1 MENPICPLDFR
12 YGRKELKDI
21 FGEISKLQYLLDVE
35 AALARAHASVG
46 NISKKYA
53 DEISKKASVKYVS
66 IKRVNEIEKKTRH
79 DIMAVTKALSDVCS
93 GDAGKYVHL
102 GATSYDI
109 VDTANA
115 LQFSAAT
122 DLTTS
127 QLRELRATL
136 IGLAKEYKNTIMVGR
151 THGQYSIPITFGLK
165 MAVYAMEVDRHL
177 ERFYECKSRLLV
189 GKMSGAVGSG
199 AAMGKHALK
208 IQELVMAYL
217 KLGTEEAATQIVG
230 RDRYIELL
238 SVLANISSSMEKF
251 ATEIRNLQRSEISEV
266 SEAFEAKK
274 QVGSSTM
281 PQKRNPILCE
291 QICGLARVI
300 RGFVIPAYENAIQW
314 HERDLC
320 NSSSERFILPH
331 SLIMTDWI
339 IFQMNKVFKGLQVN
353 PERMRQNLE
362 NSKGLPMAEAV
373 MTKLVE
379 KGMGRGDAH
388 ELVRICALK
397 TFAEDK
403 QLFSVLLENPK
414 ILKLFKK
421 KELEEVMNPRNYLGV
436 SDKIVDHA
444 VKKLTRQK
452 IEVQNYGKNRKANR

>member
-1 MENPICPLDFR
+1 MENPVCPLDFR
-12 YGRKELKDI
+12 YGRKEIKEV
-21 FGEISKLQYLLDVE
+21 FGETSKLQYLLDVE
-35 AALARAHASVG
+35 AALARAHATVG
-46 NISKKYA
+46 NISKKAA
-53 DEISKKASVKYVS
+53 DEISKKASVKYVTV
-66 IKRVNEIEKKTRH
+66 KRVNEIERETRH
-79 DIMAVTKALSDVCS
+79 DIMAVTKALSEVCS

-109 VDTANA
+109 VDSANA
-115 LQFSAAT
+115 LQFAHAT
-122 DLTTS
+122 DLIKA
-127 QLRELRATL
+127 QVRELRVTL
-136 IGLAKEYKNTIMVGR
+136 VGLAKEYKNTIMVGR

-165 MAVYAMEVDRHL
+165 MAVYAMEADRHL
-177 ERFYECKSRLLV
+177 ERLHECKSRLLV

-199 AAMGKHALK
+199 AAMGKHALR
-208 IQELVMAYL
+208 IQELVMADL
-217 KLGTEEAATQIVG
+217 KLGIEEAATQIVG

-238 SVLANISSSMEKF
+238 SVLANIASSMEKF
-251 ATEIRNLQRSEISEV
+251 ATEIRNLQRSEIGEV

-300 RGFVIPAYENAIQW
+300 RSFIIPAYENAIQW

-339 IFQMNKVFKGLQVN
+339 VFQMNKVFRNLQVY
-353 PERMRQNLE
+353 PERMWENLE

-379 KGMGRGDAH
+379 KGLGRGDAH
-388 ELVRICALK
+388 DLVRTCSLK
-397 TFAEDK
+397 AANENK
-403 QLFSVLLENPK
+403 QLLSVLLENPK
-414 ILKLFKK
+414 VMKLLKK
-421 KELEEVMNPRNYLGV
+421 KELEEAMNPRNYLGV
-436 SDKIVDHA
+436 SDKIIDQV
-444 VKKLTRQK
+444 VKKLTR
-452 IEVQNYGKNRKANR
+452 

>member
-1 MENPICPLDFR
+1 MENPVCPLDFR
-12 YGRKELKDI
+12 YGRKEIKDV
-21 FGEISKLQYLLDVE
+21 FGETSKLQYLLDVE
-35 AALARAHASVG
+35 AALARAHAAVG
-46 NISKKYA
+46 NISKKSA
-53 DEISKKASVKYVS
+53 EEISKKASVKYVTV
-66 IKRVNEIEKKTRH
+66 KRVNEIERETRH
-79 DIMAVTKALSDVCS
+79 DIMAVTKALSEICK

-115 LQFSAAT
+115 LQFAAAT
-122 DLTTS
+122 DLLKA
-127 QLRELRATL
+127 QVRELRVSL
-136 IGLAKEYKNTIMVGR
+136 VGLAKEYKNTIMAGR

-177 ERFYECKSRLLV
+177 ERLHECKSRLLV

-208 IQELVMAYL
+208 IQELVMADL

-238 SVLANISSSMEKF
+238 SVLGNICSSMEKF
-251 ATEIRNLQRSEISEV
+251 ATEIRNLQRSEIGEV
-266 SEAFEAKK
+266 SEAFESKK

-291 QICGLARVI
+291 QICGLARVVRSFI
-300 RGFVIPAYENAIQW
+300 IPAYENAIQW

-339 IFQMNKVFKGLQVN
+339 VFQMNKVFKSLQVY
-353 PERMRQNLE
+353 PERMRENLE

-373 MTKLVE
+373 MTRLVE

-388 ELVRICALK
+388 ELVRTCSLK
-397 TFAEDK
+397 AAGENK
-403 QLFSVLLENPK
+403 QLLTVLLENPK
-414 ILKLFKK
+414 VGKLLKK

-436 SDKIVDHA
+436 SDKIVDQV
-444 VKKLTRQK
+444 VKKLTR
-452 IEVQNYGKNRKANR
+452 

>member
-1 MENPICPLDFR
+1 MENPVCPLDFR
-12 YGRKELKDI
+12 YGRKEIKEV
-21 FGEISKLQYLLDVE
+21 FCETSKLHYLLDVE
-35 AALARAHASVG
+35 AALARAHAVVG
-46 NISKKYA
+46 NISKKAA
-53 DEISKKASVKYVS
+53 DEISKKASVKYVTV
-66 IKRVNEIEKKTRH
+66 KRVNEIEKETRH
-79 DIMAVTKALSDVCS
+79 DIMAITKALSEVCS
-93 GDAGKYVHL
+93 GEAGKYVHL

-115 LQFSAAT
+115 LQFAHAT
-122 DLTTS
+122 DLIKT
-127 QLRELRATL
+127 QVRELRVTL
-136 IGLAKEYKNTIMVGR
+136 VGLAKEYKNTIMAGR

-177 ERFYECKSRLLV
+177 ERLHECKSRLLV

-208 IQELVMAYL
+208 IQELVMADL

-238 SVLANISSSMEKF
+238 SVLANIASSMEKF
-251 ATEIRNLQRSEISEV
+251 ATEIRNLQRSEIGEI

-291 QICGLARVI
+291 QVCGLARVI
-300 RGFVIPAYENAIQW
+300 RSFIIPAYENAIQW

-339 IFQMNKVFKGLQVN
+339 VFQMNKVFRNLQVY
-353 PERMRQNLE
+353 PERMRENLE
-362 NSKGLPMAEAV
+362 NSKGLPMSEAV

-388 ELVRICALK
+388 ELVRTCSMKAVS
-397 TFAEDK
+397 DNK
-403 QLFSVLLENPK
+403 QLLSVLLENPK
-414 ILKLFKK
+414 VAKLLKK

-436 SDKIVDHA
+436 SDKIVDHV
-444 VKKLTRQK
+444 VKKLTR
-452 IEVQNYGKNRKANR
+452 

>member
-1 MENPICPLDFR
+1 MENPVCPLDFR
-12 YGRKELKDI
+12 YGRKEIKKV
-21 FGEISKLQYLLDVE
+21 FGETSKLQYLLDVE
-35 AALARAHASVG
+35 AALARAHAAVG
-46 NISKKYA
+46 NISKKAA
-53 DEISKKASVKYVS
+53 DEISKKSSVKYVTV
-66 IKRVNEIEKKTRH
+66 KRVNEIEKETRH
-79 DIMAVTKALSDVCS
+79 DIMAVTKALSETCS

-115 LQFSAAT
+115 LQFAQAT
-122 DLTTS
+122 DLIKA
-127 QLRELRATL
+127 QVRELRVTL
-136 IGLAKEYKNTIMVGR
+136 VGLAKEYKNTIMAGR

-177 ERFYECKSRLLV
+177 ERLHECKSRLLV

-208 IQELVMAYL
+208 IQELVMADL
-217 KLGTEEAATQIVG
+217 KLGTEEASTQIVG

-238 SVLANISSSMEKF
+238 SVLANIASSMEKF
-251 ATEIRNLQRSEISEV
+251 ATEIRNLQRSEIGEV

-300 RGFVIPAYENAIQW
+300 RSFIIPAYENAIQW

-339 IFQMNKVFKGLQVN
+339 VFQMNKVFRNLQVY
-353 PERMRQNLE
+353 PERMRENLE

-388 ELVRICALK
+388 ELVRTCSLK
-397 TFAEDK
+397 AASENK
-403 QLFSVLLENPK
+403 QLLSALLENPK
-414 ILKLFKK
+414 ITKQLKK

-436 SDKIVDHA
+436 SDKIVDQV
-444 VKKLTRQK
+444 VKKLTR
-452 IEVQNYGKNRKANR
+452 

>member
-1 MENPICPLDFR
+1 MENPVCPLDFR
-12 YGRKELKDI
+12 YGRKEIKDV
-21 FGEISKLQYLLDVE
+21 FGETSKLQYLLDVE
-35 AALARAHASVG
+35 AALARAHAAVG
-46 NISKKYA
+46 TISKKAA
-53 DEISKKASVKYVS
+53 DEISKKATVKYVTV
-66 IKRVNEIEKKTRH
+66 KRVNEIEKETRH
-79 DIMAVTKALSDVCS
+79 DIMAVTKALSEICS

-115 LQFSAAT
+115 LQFAAAT
-122 DLTTS
+122 DLIKA
-127 QLRELRATL
+127 QVRELRVTL
-136 IGLAKEYKNTIMVGR
+136 VGLAKEYKNTIMAGR
-151 THGQYSIPITFGLK
+151 THGQFSIPITFGLK

-177 ERFYECKSRLLV
+177 ERLHECKSRLLV

-208 IQELVMAYL
+208 IQELVMADL

-238 SVLANISSSMEKF
+238 SILANIASSMEKF
-251 ATEIRNLQRSEISEV
+251 ATEIRNLQRSEIGEV

-291 QICGLARVI
+291 QVCGIARVI
-300 RGFVIPAYENAIQW
+300 RSFIIPAYENAIQW

-339 IFQMNKVFKGLQVN
+339 VFQMNKVFRHLQVN
-353 PERMRQNLE
+353 SERMRQNLE

-388 ELVRICALK
+388 ELVRTCSLK
-397 TFAEDK
+397 AVSDDK
-403 QLFSVLLENPK
+403 QLLSVLLENPK
-414 ILKLFKK
+414 VVKLLKK
-421 KELEEVMNPRNYLGV
+421 KELEDVMNPRNYLGV
-436 SDKIVDHA
+436 SDKIVDQV
-444 VKKLTRQK
+444 VKKLTR
-452 IEVQNYGKNRKANR
+452 

>member
-1 MENPICPLDFR
+1 MENPVCPLDFR
-12 YGRKELKDI
+12 YGRKEIKDV
-21 FGEISKLQYLLDVE
+21 FGETSKLQYLLDVE
-35 AALARAHASVG
+35 AALARAHAAVG
-46 NISKKYA
+46 NISKKAA
-53 DEISKKASVKYVS
+53 DEISKKASVKYVTVT
-66 IKRVNEIEKKTRH
+66 RVNEIERETRH
-79 DIMAVTKALSDVCS
+79 DIMAVTKALSEVCK

-115 LQFSAAT
+115 LQFASAT
-122 DLTTS
+122 DLLKS
-127 QLRELRATL
+127 QVRELRVTL
-136 IGLAKEYKNTIMVGR
+136 VGLAKEYKNTIMAGR

-177 ERFYECKSRLLV
+177 ERLHECKSRLLV

-199 AAMGKHALK
+199 AAMGRHALK
-208 IQELVMAYL
+208 IQELVMADL

-238 SVLANISSSMEKF
+238 SVLANICSSMEKF
-251 ATEIRNLQRSEISEV
+251 ATEIRNLQRSELGEV

-291 QICGLARVI
+291 QVCGLARVVRSFI
-300 RGFVIPAYENAIQW
+300 IPAYENAIQW

-339 IFQMNKVFKGLQVN
+339 VFQMNKVFHTLQVY
-353 PERMRQNLE
+353 PERMRENLE

-379 KGMGRGDAH
+379 KGIGRGDAH
-388 ELVRICALK
+388 ELVRICSLK
-397 TFAEDK
+397 AVSQNK
-403 QLFSVLLENPK
+403 QLLTVLLENPK
-414 ILKLFKK
+414 IVKLLKK

-436 SDKIVDHA
+436 SDKIVDQV
-444 VKKLTRQK
+444 VKKLTR
-452 IEVQNYGKNRKANR
+452 

>member
-1 MENPICPLDFR
+1 MENLVCPLDFR
-12 YGRKELKDI
+12 YGRKEIKDV
-21 FGEISKLQYLLDVE
+21 FGETSKLQYLLDVE
-35 AALARAHASVG
+35 AALARAHAVVG
-46 NISKKYA
+46 NISKKAA
-53 DEISKKASVKYVS
+53 DEISKKASVKSVTV
-66 IKRVNEIEKKTRH
+66 KRVNEIEKETRH
-79 DIMAVTKALSDVCS
+79 DIMAVTKALSEVCT

-115 LQFSAAT
+115 LQFAAAT
-122 DLTTS
+122 DLIKA
-127 QLRELRATL
+127 QIRELRVTFVD
-136 IGLAKEYKNTIMVGR
+136 LAKEYKNTIMAGR

-177 ERFYECKSRLLV
+177 ERLHECKSRLLV

-208 IQELVMAYL
+208 IQELVMADL

-238 SVLANISSSMEKF
+238 SVLANIASSMEKF
-251 ATEIRNLQRSEISEV
+251 ATEIRNLQRSEIGEV
-266 SEAFEAKK
+266 SEAFETKK

-300 RGFVIPAYENAIQW
+300 RSFIIPAYENAIQW

-339 IFQMNKVFKGLQVN
+339 VFQMNKVFKGLQVY
-353 PERMRQNLE
+353 PERMRGNLD

-379 KGMGRGDAH
+379 KGIGRGDAH
-388 ELVRICALK
+388 ELVRTCSLK
-397 TFAEDK
+397 AVSENR
-403 QLFSVLLENPK
+403 QLLSVLLENPK
-414 ILKLFKK
+414 VAKLLKK

-436 SDKIVDHA
+436 SDKIVDNV
-444 VKKLTRQK
+444 VKKLTR
-452 IEVQNYGKNRKANR
+452 

>member
-1 MENPICPLDFR
+1 MENPVCPLDFR
-12 YGRKELKDI
+12 YGRKEIKDV
-21 FGEISKLQYLLDVE
+21 FGETSKLQYLLHVE
-35 AALARAHASVG
+35 AALARAHAAVG
-46 NISKKYA
+46 NISKKAA
-53 DEISKKASVKYVS
+53 DEISKKATVKYVTV
-66 IKRVNEIEKKTRH
+66 KRVNEIEKETRH
-79 DIMAVTKALSDVCS
+79 DIMAVTKALSELCS

-115 LQFSAAT
+115 LQFAAAT
-122 DLTTS
+122 DLIKA
-127 QLRELRATL
+127 QVRELRVTL
-136 IGLAKEYKNTIMVGR
+136 VGLAKEYKNTIMAGR
-151 THGQYSIPITFGLK
+151 THGQFSIPITFGLK

-177 ERFYECKSRLLV
+177 ERLHECKSRLLV

-208 IQELVMAYL
+208 IQELVMADL

-238 SVLANISSSMEKF
+238 SVLANIASSMEKF
-251 ATEIRNLQRSEISEV
+251 ATEIRNLQRSEIGEV
-266 SEAFEAKK
+266 AEAFEAKK

-291 QICGLARVI
+291 QVCGIARVI
-300 RGFVIPAYENAIQW
+300 RSFIIPAYENAIQW

-339 IFQMNKVFKGLQVN
+339 VFQMNKVFKNLQVN

-388 ELVRICALK
+388 ELVRTCSLK
-397 TFAEDK
+397 AVSDDK
-403 QLFSVLLENPK
+403 QLLSVLLENPK
-414 ILKLFKK
+414 VVKLLKK

-436 SDKIVDHA
+436 SDKIVDQV
-444 VKKLTRQK
+444 VKKLTR
-452 IEVQNYGKNRKANR
+452 

>member
-1 MENPICPLDFR
+1 MENPVCPLDFR
-12 YGRKELKDI
+12 YGRKEIKEV
-21 FGEISKLQYLLDVE
+21 FGETSKLQYLLDVE
-35 AALARAHASVG
+35 AALARAHAAVG
-46 NISKKYA
+46 NISKKAA
-53 DEISKKASVKYVS
+53 DEISKKASVKYVTV
-66 IKRVNEIEKKTRH
+66 KRVNEIEKETRH
-79 DIMAVTKALSDVCS
+79 DIMAVTKALTEICS

-115 LQFSAAT
+115 LQFAAAT
-122 DLTTS
+122 DLIKA
-127 QLRELRATL
+127 QVRELRVTL
-136 IGLAKEYKNTIMVGR
+136 VALAKEYKNTIMAGR

-165 MAVYAMEVDRHL
+165 MAVFAMEVDRHL
-177 ERFYECKSRLLV
+177 ERLHECKSRLLV

-208 IQELVMAYL
+208 IQELVMADL
-217 KLGTEEAATQIVG
+217 KLGTEEASTQIVG
-230 RDRYIELL
+230 RDRHIELL
-238 SVLANISSSMEKF
+238 SVLANIASSMEKF
-251 ATEIRNLQRSEISEV
+251 ATEIRNLQRSEIGEV

-291 QICGLARVI
+291 QVCGLARVI
-300 RGFVIPAYENAIQW
+300 RSFIIPAYENAIQW

-339 IFQMNKVFKGLQVN
+339 VFQTNKVFRNLQVY
-353 PERMRQNLE
+353 PERMRENLE

-388 ELVRICALK
+388 ELVRTCSLK
-397 TFAEDK
+397 AASENK
-403 QLFSVLLENPK
+403 QLLSVLLENPK
-414 ILKLFKK
+414 VAKLLKK

-436 SDKIVDHA
+436 SDKIVDHV
-444 VKKLTRQK
+444 VKKLTR
-452 IEVQNYGKNRKANR
+452 

>member
-1 MENPICPLDFR
+1 MENPVCPLDFR
-12 YGRKELKDI
+12 YGRKEIKDV
-21 FGEISKLQYLLDVE
+21 FGETSKLQYLLDVE
-35 AALARAHASVG
+35 AALARAHATVG
-46 NISKKYA
+46 NISKKAA
-53 DEISKKASVKYVS
+53 DEISKKASVKYVTV
-66 IKRVNEIEKKTRH
+66 KRVNEIERETRH
-79 DIMAVTKALSDVCS
+79 DIMAVTKALSEVCS

-115 LQFSAAT
+115 LQFAQAT
-122 DLTTS
+122 DLIKS
-127 QLRELRATL
+127 QVRELRVTL
-136 IGLAKEYKNTIMVGR
+136 VSLAKEYKNTIMAGR

-177 ERFYECKSRLLV
+177 ERLHECKSRLLV

-208 IQELVMAYL
+208 IQELVMADL

-238 SVLANISSSMEKF
+238 SVLANIASSMEKF
-251 ATEIRNLQRSEISEV
+251 ATEIRNLQRSEIGEV
-266 SEAFEAKK
+266 SEAFEVKK

-291 QICGLARVI
+291 QVCGLARVI
-300 RGFVIPAYENAIQW
+300 RSFIIPAYENAIQW

-320 NSSSERFILPH
+320 NSSAERFILPH

-339 IFQMNKVFKGLQVN
+339 VFQMNKVFRNLQVY
-353 PERMRQNLE
+353 PERMRENLE

-388 ELVRICALK
+388 ELVRTCSLK
-397 TFAEDK
+397 AVSNNK
-403 QLFSVLLENPK
+403 QLLPVLLENPK
-414 ILKLFKK
+414 VTKLLKK

-436 SDKIVDHA
+436 SDKIVDHV
-444 VKKLTRQK
+444 VKKLTR
-452 IEVQNYGKNRKANR
+452 

>member
-1 MENPICPLDFR
+1 MENPVCPLDFR
-12 YGRKELKDI
+12 YGRKEIKNV
-21 FGEISKLQYLLDVE
+21 FGETNKLQYLLDVE
-35 AALARAHASVG
+35 AALARAHAAVG
-46 NISKKYA
+46 NISKKAA
-53 DEISKKASVKYVS
+53 DEISKKAFVKYVTV
-66 IKRVNEIEKKTRH
+66 KRINEIEKETRH
-79 DIMAVTKALSDVCS
+79 DIMAVTKALSEVCS

-115 LQFSAAT
+115 LQFAVAT
-122 DLTTS
+122 DLIKAQVRDLRTT
-127 QLRELRATL
+127 LVD
-136 IGLAKEYKNTIMVGR
+136 LAKEYKNTIMAGR

-177 ERFYECKSRLLV
+177 ERLHECKSRLLV
-189 GKMSGAVGSG
+189 GKMSGAVGTG

-208 IQELVMAYL
+208 IQELVMADL
-217 KLGTEEAATQIVG
+217 KLGIDDASTQIVG
-230 RDRYIELL
+230 RDRYIELM
-238 SVLANISSSMEKF
+238 SVLSNIASSMEKF
-251 ATEIRNLQRSEISEV
+251 ATEIRNLQRSEIGEV

-291 QICGLARVI
+291 QICGLARVVRSFI
-300 RGFVIPAYENAIQW
+300 IPAFENAIQW

-339 IFQMNKVFKGLQVN
+339 VFQMNKVLRNLQVY
-353 PERMRQNLE
+353 PERMRENLE
-362 NSKGLPMAEAV
+362 NSKGLTMAEAV

-388 ELVRICALK
+388 DLVRTCSLK
-397 TFAEDK
+397 AASENK
-403 QLFSVLLENPK
+403 QLLSVLLENPK
-414 ILKLFKK
+414 VTKLLKK

-436 SDKIVDHA
+436 SDKIIDHV
-444 VKKLTRQK
+444 VKRLTR
-452 IEVQNYGKNRKANR
+452 

>member
-1 MENPICPLDFR
+1 MENPVCPLDFR
-12 YGRKELKDI
+12 YGRKEIKDV
-21 FGEISKLQYLLDVE
+21 FGETSKLQYLLHVE
-35 AALARAHASVG
+35 AALARAHAAVG
-46 NISKKYA
+46 NISKKAA
-53 DEISKKASVKYVS
+53 DEISKKATVKYVTV
-66 IKRVNEIEKKTRH
+66 KRVNEIEKETRH
-79 DIMAVTKALSDVCS
+79 DIMAVTKALSELCS

-115 LQFSAAT
+115 LQFAAAT
-122 DLTTS
+122 DLIKA
-127 QLRELRATL
+127 QVRELRVTL
-136 IGLAKEYKNTIMVGR
+136 VGLAKEYKNTIMAGR
-151 THGQYSIPITFGLK
+151 THGQFSIPITFGLK

-177 ERFYECKSRLLV
+177 ERLHECKSRLLV

-208 IQELVMAYL
+208 IQELVMADL

-238 SVLANISSSMEKF
+238 SVLANIASSMEKF
-251 ATEIRNLQRSEISEV
+251 ATEIRNLQRSEIGEV

-291 QICGLARVI
+291 QVCGIARVI
-300 RGFVIPAYENAIQW
+300 RSFIIPAYENAIQW

-339 IFQMNKVFKGLQVN
+339 VFQMNKVFKNLQVN

-388 ELVRICALK
+388 ELVRTCSLK
-397 TFAEDK
+397 AVSDDK
-403 QLFSVLLENPK
+403 QLLSVLLENPK
-414 ILKLFKK
+414 VVKLLKK

-436 SDKIVDHA
+436 SDKIVDHV
-444 VKKLTRQK
+444 VKKLTR
-452 IEVQNYGKNRKANR
+452 

>member
-1 MENPICPLDFR
+1 MENPVCPLDFR
-12 YGRKELKDI
+12 YGRKEIKDI
-21 FGEISKLQYLLDVE
+21 FGEKSKLQYLLDVE

-46 NISKKYA
+46 TITKKAA
-53 DEISKKASVKYVS
+53 DEISKKASLRYVTV
-66 IKRVNEIEKKTRH
+66 KRVSEIERETRH
-79 DIMAVTKALSDVCS
+79 DIMAVTKALSEVCS
-93 GDAGKYVHL
+93 GDAGKYIHL

-115 LQFSAAT
+115 LQFAAAT
-122 DLTTS
+122 DLVKA
-127 QLRELRATL
+127 QVKELRVIL
-136 IGLAKEYKNTIMVGR
+136 VGLAKEYKNTIMAGR
-151 THGQYSIPITFGLK
+151 THGQFSIPITFGLK

-177 ERFYECKSRLLV
+177 ERVHECKSRLLV

-199 AAMGKHALK
+199 AAMGNHALR
-208 IQELVMAYL
+208 IQELVMADL

-238 SVLANISSSMEKF
+238 SVLANIASSMEKF
-251 ATEIRNLQRSEISEV
+251 ATEIRNLQRSEIGEV
-266 SEAFEAKK
+266 SEAFEVKK

-291 QICGLARVI
+291 QVCGLARVI
-300 RGFVIPAYENAIQW
+300 RSFIIPAYENAGQW

-331 SLIMTDWI
+331 SLILTDWVVL
-339 IFQMNKVFKGLQVN
+339 QMNKVFKYLQVY
-353 PERMRQNLE
+353 PERMRENLE

-388 ELVRICALK
+388 ELVRTCSLK
-397 TFAEDK
+397 AVSDNRH
-403 QLFSVLLENPK
+403 LLSVLLEHPK
-414 ILKLFKK
+414 VVKLLKK

-436 SDKIVDHA
+436 SDKIVDRV
-444 VKKLTRQK
+444 VKKLSR
-452 IEVQNYGKNRKANR
+452 